1 MVYDKNS
8 TSKAVRKESTI
19 NSTTAKAMN
28 TVPKIQSSP
37 KKHCFDDGNTSTKK
51 RQKTRIEERSTTE
64 SHTSTSRSKNAS
76 LNKDVISTNKKL
88 IWNDQWLTFNETPK
102 LEEIKIDARSSLKWC
117 SNFISK
123 TEGDALF
130 DHLMEIL
137 NFEHTLIRRYG
148 KLVNMPRL
156 QSWFADEGMVV
167 RELFQKQKQHVWTP
181 PMLKVKAQ
189 LEKQLDVKF
198 DFCLVNLYRDG
209 KDYIGFHT
217 DNETR
222 DTIASLTL
230 GTTRRFNYS

>member
-8 TSKAVRKESTI
+8 TSKVVRKESTI

-148 KLVNMPRL
+148 KLVNMYEFELSNGSLIVMLGETQLHWKHSIPKERRITTPRL
-156 QSWFADEGMVV
+156 
-167 RELFQKQKQHVWTP
+167 
-181 PMLKVKAQ
+181 
-189 LEKQLDVKF
+189 
-198 DFCLVNLYRDG
+198 NLTFRIKRD
-209 KDYIGFHT
+209 K
-217 DNETR
+217 
-222 DTIASLTL
+222 
-230 GTTRRFNYS
+230 